1 MPDLDAVRRVNAL
14 GSLLG
19 QPGDPV
25 MCKVLPGISVHWYPT
40 AAPPGTALRSVLG
53 GGWSLYGLGAR
64 GVDVPRE
71 KAVDQ
76 RC

>member
-40 AAPPGTALRSVLG
+40 AAPAGTPCMCG
-53 GGWSLYGLGAR
+53 
-64 GVDVPRE
+64 
-71 KAVDQ
+71 Q
-76 RC
+76 RRKDADEIEEDLDA